1 MQTVVGN
8 ATSPNIQLKTYLYLE
23 FSQAANLILS
33 VIYDCQ
39 EGSDKNV
46 LGMAY
51 YKKSACDRRLSN
63 RVISM
68 FA

>member
-8 ATSPNIQLKTYLYLE
+8 ATSPNIQLKTYLRVLP
-23 FSQAANLILS
+23 SSKPILY